1 MISFIARSVPF
12 LKICYR
18 CFFFFGISVCF
29 SISISVF
36 VAVFSNANRAIEQHF
51 TNWQA
56 GKLKFSAVTTGKHTR
71 VSTCACIVVLYR
83 IILYILYAV
92 QVPPH
97 THTDTRTTPREY
109 LLYALSLCMSLSLC
123 VVVATQLHMFLLL
136 IAYVDRLVYLWTVI
150 RHGLRAITIHRHTH
164 IPYIYLSNI

>member
-18 CFFFFGISVCF
+18 CFFFFGISVFF
-29 SISISVF
+29 SISIFVF

-97 THTDTRTTPREY
+97 THTHTYYTPWI
-109 LLYALSLCMSLSLC
+109 SLVRSLFACLSLSLC
-123 VVVATQLHMFLLL
+123 CGCHPITHVPAAHRVCRSPRISMDSYQAWVACYNYTQ
-136 IAYVDRLVYLWTVI
+136 T
-150 RHGLRAITIHRHTH
+150 HTH
-164 IPYIYLSNI
+164 TIYLSI

>member
-1 MISFIARSVPF
+1 MSNNLQPSSFSAQICDQLYSTFCSVSQNM
-12 LKICYR
+12 LSV
-18 CFFFFGISVCF
+18 FFFFGISVCF

-56 GKLKFSAVTTGKHTR
+56 GKLKFSAVTTSKHTR

-97 THTDTRTTPREY
+97 THTRTTPREY
-109 LLYALSLCMSLSLC
+109 LLCALSLSVSLALC
-123 VVVATQLHMFLLL
+123 CGCHP
-136 IAYVDRLVYLWTVI
+136 
-150 RHGLRAITIHRHTH
+150 ITHVPAAHRVCRSPR
-164 IPYIYLSNI
+164 ISMDSYQA

>member
-1 MISFIARSVPF
+1 MLSV
-12 LKICYR
+12 
-18 CFFFFGISVCF
+18 FFFFGISVCF

-97 THTDTRTTPREY
+97 THTHVLHPVNISC
-109 LLYALSLCMSLSLC
+109 ALSLSVCLSLC

-136 IAYVDRLVYLWTVI
+136 IGYVDRLVYLWTVI
-150 RHGLRAITIHRHTH
+150 RHGLRAITIHRH